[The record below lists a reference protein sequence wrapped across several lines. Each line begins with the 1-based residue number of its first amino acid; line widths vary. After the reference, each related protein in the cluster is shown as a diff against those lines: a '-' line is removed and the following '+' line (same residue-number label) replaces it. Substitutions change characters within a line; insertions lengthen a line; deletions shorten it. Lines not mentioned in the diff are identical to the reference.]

1 MKNGSYLF
9 EPPGSIHTIFVDE
22 YYEEMITL
30 FHNFEALL
38 YCDEKGKTLVSNNIF
53 DRVEAARKHFKNVE
67 LGEDILNQFIR

>member
-1 MKNGSYLF
+1 M
-9 EPPGSIHTIFVDE
+9 DE
-22 YYEEMITL
+22 DYEEMITL

-38 YCDEKGKTLVSNNIF
+38 CCDEKGKTLVSNNIF